1 MARGSSTASFICELP
16 LVLSGDDEHV
26 LDVRLDCA
34 RQVYNAV
41 LGESLRRLGLLR
53 QSKAYQVARTLPRR
67 TKDERKARAAAF
79 GELDKRFGLREYD
92 LHAWAGQFTQSWLGQ
107 HLDANT
113 IQTLATRA
121 FGALREYQLGKRG
134 RPRFKGKGQLLSLE
148 GKTNKQGI
156 RWREGRVLWG
166 PLTLPARIPADDP
179 VVAHA
184 LAARIKYVRLVRR
197 VLNGRVRFFAQLI
210 CAGQPYRKAKKH
222 PIGAGVVGLD
232 PGPRTFGLA
241 GEDWGA
247 QVDLAAPFAG
257 EKRAQRRLRRKL
269 DRQRRAN
276 NPANYLPD
284 GRVKPGPKRW
294 RRSQNQHDSER
305 RLAEAQRREA
315 AQRKGLHGQLANAVL
330 RLGNDIRIERNSYR
344 SFQKS
349 YGKAVGQAAPA
360 TFVTLLMRKAVSA
373 GASVTVLPTSL
384 RLSQTCLCG
393 MIARKPLSE
402 RVHRC
407 ACGITVQRDVWS
419 AYLAR
424 FAEAEVGSDGPIW
437 QLDVESACAAFSG
450 AESRLPAA
458 SSAVSVQAFAAWA
471 RDQQPASV
479 APSGGSHL
487 PNGRSER
494 VVGVVVTRAREGS
507 DVVPPQAGE
516 PRRARRVATRTP
528 AL

>member
-1 MARGSSTASFICELP
+1 MARGSSTASFICECS
-16 LVLSGDDEHV
+16 LVLSGDDERV
-26 LDVRLDCA
+26 LLIRLDSA

-41 LGESLRRLGLLR
+41 LGESLKRLELLR
-53 QSKAYQVARTLPRR
+53 QSKAYQEARTLERR
-67 TKDERKARAAAF
+67 TKEERKARAAAF
-79 GELDKRFGLREYD
+79 RALDERFGLREYD
-92 LHAWAGQFTQSWLGQ
+92 LHAWAGQFTQRWLGQ

-121 FGALREYQLGKRG
+121 FDAVRQYQFGTRG
-134 RPRFKGKGQLLSLE
+134 RPRFKGKGQRISVE

-156 RWREGRVLWG
+156 RWREGRVRWG
-166 PLTLPARIPADDP
+166 PLTLAARIPADDP

-184 LAARIKYVRLVRR
+184 LASHIKYVRLVRR
-197 VLNGRVRFFAQLI
+197 VLNGRVRFFVQLV
-210 CAGQPYRKAKKH
+210 CAGKPYRKAKH
-222 PIGAGVVGLD
+222 PIGTGVVGID

-241 GEDWGA
+241 GEAWGT

-257 EKRAQRRLRRKL
+257 DKRAQRRLRRKV

-284 GRVKPGPKRW
+284 GQVKPGPKRW
-294 RRSQNQHDSER
+294 RTSQNQRATEGK
-305 RLAEAQRREA
+305 LAEALRREA
-315 AQRKGLHGQLANAVL
+315 AHRTSLHGQLANAVL
-330 RLGNDIRIERNSYR
+330 RLGDDLRIEKNRYR

-360 TFVTLLMRKAVSA
+360 TLVTLLTRKAVSA
-373 GASVTVLPTSL
+373 GALVTVLPTSL

-393 MIARKPLSE
+393 TIVRKTLVE

-424 FAEAEVGSDGPIW
+424 FAQAESGPDGPIW
-437 QLDVESACAAFSG
+437 HLDAENACAAFSG

-458 SSAVSVQAFAAWA
+458 SSPVSVQAFTAWA
-471 RDQQPASV
+471 HDHQPASV
-479 APSGGSHL
+479 APSGGGHL
-487 PNGRSER
+487 PHGGSER
-494 VVGVVVTRAREGS
+494 IAGAVVTMAREGT
-507 DVVPPQAGE
+507 DAVPPQAGE
-516 PRRARRVATRTP
+516 PGRARRVATRTP
-528 AL
+528 RL